1 MRSPMNRTANNGLL
15 LALGLLLSLCLNS
28 VAAQEL
34 SENDDPEIQ
43 RVAPFQVFDNL
54 YYVGAKWAS
63 AWLLETDQGLILFDT
78 LYDDLTDFVI
88 DGIRELGFDPNDIRY
103 VVVTHAHYDHIGGA
117 KRMQDEF
124 GAVVLMTAEDWA
136 MVEEEPV
143 YREYPKPMRHLT
155 VTDNGTVN
163 LGRTGLRF
171 VKTPGHTTGVAST
184 RFTVYDD
191 GFPFQAFM
199 FGGVGLN
206 FEGVERTEM
215 YINSVKRL
223 QQMDDI
229 EVNIPNHASSGDVFE
244 RYELLKE
251 RQEGQPHPFIDPE
264 GYSAWLDELLVAAEA
279 KLVEEKAAAGQ

>member
-1 MRSPMNRTANNGLL
+1 MRSVLKRTSNHGLL
-15 LALGLLLSLCLNS
+15 LALGLLLSLSLNS
-28 VAAQEL
+28 VSAQEL
-34 SENDDPEIQ
+34 SERDDPQFQ
-43 RVAPFQVFDNL
+43 RVSPFQVFDNL
-54 YYVGAKWAS
+54 YYVGAKWVS

-78 LYDDLTDFVI
+78 LYGDLTDMML
-88 DGIRELGFDPNDIRY
+88 DSIRELGFDPDDIRY

-124 GAVVLMTAEDWA
+124 GAVVLMTEEDWD
-136 MVEEEPV
+136 MVEEDPV
-143 YREYPKPMRHLT
+143 YQAYPKPMRHLM

-171 VKTPGHTTGVAST
+171 IKTPGHTVGVAST

-215 YINSVKRL
+215 YIESVKRL
-223 QQMDDI
+223 QRMGDV
-229 EVNIPNHASSGDVFE
+229 EVNIPNHAASGDVFE
-244 RYELLKE
+244 RYELLKL

-264 GYSAWLDELLVAAEA
+264 GYTAWLDELLVAAEA